1 MPLRAAARYSTG
13 PLRTPSATRRFFISA
28 SCVTLAAALAGTA
41 FHLVPIQ
48 TGTWRGITRLP
59 DAARIALALVLG
71 FVVALATQRA
81 SWRSVRLLRFG
92 TLTALPLVPVAT
104 GLGAALLFFQ
114 GPVLLVILGA
124 VVALMIAR
132 RRRRHRFEPG
142 SVALFIVALLIFLA
156 LGLRLPGPAG
166 PQGDEPHYLL
176 MARSLIADG
185 DVDLANDFAQRA
197 YAPFYAGVLEAHTS
211 PRSPKGH
218 LYAVHTPGLA
228 ALLAPGYAVAGYQG
242 ARIIMALIAAWASVL
257 TYRLVADVVGDRG
270 PAMAVWLGLVATAP
284 FALYAVSLYP
294 EMPAALAT
302 VVFLWTSRKDSTPGS
317 LAASAIAAAI
327 LPWIHPKFLPLAM
340 VGLGLT
346 VVRRGPKAWRY
357 GAIAA
362 CLVSLAGLLWF
373 FRSTYGVASLSAA
386 YGAGYADD
394 VSLLR
399 APRGLLG
406 FALDRQHGLMF
417 LGPFWLLAVP
427 GAALLAQHRLGDS
440 LRAGLLAGSTLI
452 VGASF
457 SMWWGGACPPGRFL
471 VPSLPAIA
479 VFAAGVAARR
489 SEVTAGL
496 LGVGAAILALAGY
509 APRALHNRGD
519 GESALLR
526 FLSPSLDLDGR
537 LPSMV
542 VDHGPHLAL
551 AASIVIAVVIAWR
564 YRWWG
569 LAIASAFYSL
579 ASAGLASGPLV
590 DAQGATRQLLAR
602 WWEPR
607 LSIGGPPPTLTDL
620 SLRVDLPDGPWV
632 LAPGD
637 LRQTRRFEV
646 PPGTYIVQGVLGS
659 ESPPGPI
666 QAEVKLFSGN
676 TLLSSRRWR
685 VGERAELDA
694 VVDAASRRLQLT
706 ATGIQGRVR
715 IDSLRLI
722 PQSLVN
728 PSLSASPKPTAAAA
742 PRFDTTT
749 WKNPAPPLR
758 IVGPIHYVGTQEL
771 GAYLITTPA
780 GHILL
785 DGALAES
792 AGDIEASIRTLGFKP
807 EDIRVLLISQA
818 HFDHVGTLAHFKRI
832 TRARLDVMAG
842 DDDILASGGKA
853 DYLFAK
859 DPSAWFEPVR
869 ADRILRDGD
878 AVALGGVTLKALRTA
893 GHTPGTTTWTTT
905 ITDGVKRYFVVFPGS
920 TSINAGTRL
929 VRDPSYPGIAEDFR
943 QAFSV
948 LQSLKPDIFLA
959 AHASFFDLGAKR
971 ARAASEG
978 PAAFV
983 DRPGYASAIAA
994 KKAAFEKL
1002 VSDEERGGGAISGS
1016 PARR

>member
-1 MPLRAAARYSTG
+1 MPLRAAERYSTG
-13 PLRTPSATRRFFISA
+13 PLRTPSASRRFLISA
-28 SCVTLAAALAGTA
+28 SCVTLAAAVAGTA
-41 FHLVPIQ
+41 FHLVPMQ
-48 TGTWRGITRLP
+48 TGTWRGIAHLP

-71 FVVALATQRA
+71 IVVALATQRA

-92 TLTALPLVPVAT
+92 TLAALPLVPVAT
-104 GLGAALLFFQ
+104 GLAAALLFFQ
-114 GPVLLVILGA
+114 GPVLVVVFGT

-142 SVALFIVALLIFLA
+142 PVVLFVLALLVFLA
-156 LGLRLPGPAG
+156 LGLRLPGAAG

-176 MARSLIADG
+176 MARSLVSDG
-185 DVDLANDFAQRA
+185 DVDLGNDFAQRA

-218 LYAVHTPGLA
+218 LYTVHTPGLA
-228 ALLAPGYAVAGYQG
+228 ALLAPGYAAAGYLG

-257 TYRLVADVVGDRG
+257 TYRLVADVIGDRG
-270 PAMAVWLGLVATAP
+270 PAMAIWLGLVITAP
-284 FALYAVSLYP
+284 FALYAVSIYP

-302 VVFLWTSRKDSTPGS
+302 AVFLLTSRKDPTPGAI
-317 LAASAIAAAI
+317 AASAIAAAI
-327 LPWIHPKFLPLAM
+327 LPWIHPKFLPLAF

-346 VVRRGPKAWRY
+346 VVRHGPRAWRW
-357 GAIAA
+357 AA
-362 CLVSLAGLLWF
+362 VVAAFVSLAGLLWF

-386 YGAGYADD
+386 YGTGYAAD

-417 LGPFWLLAVP
+417 LSPFWLLAAP
-427 GAALLAQHRLGDS
+427 GAALLARHRPGDA
-440 LRAGLLAGSTLI
+440 LRAGLLAGSTLV

-457 SMWWGGACPPGRFL
+457 SMWWGGACPPGRFV
-471 VPSLPAIA
+471 VPALPALA
-479 VFAAGVAARR
+479 VFVAAVAARR

-519 GESALLR
+519 GESAFLR

-542 VDHGPHLAL
+542 MDHGPNLAL
-551 AASIVIAVVIAWR
+551 AACLVIAVVIAWR
-564 YRWWG
+564 FRWWG
-569 LAIASAFYSL
+569 LGIAAAFYSL
-579 ASAGLASGPLV
+579 ASASLATGPLV
-590 DAQGATRQLLAR
+590 DARGATRQMLAQ

-620 SLRVDLPDGPWV
+620 SLGLELPDGPWV
-632 LAPGD
+632 LASGD

-646 PPGTYIVQGVLGS
+646 PPGTYKIQGVLRP
-659 ESPPGPI
+659 ESTKGPI
-666 QAEVKLFSGN
+666 QTEVKLFSAD
-676 TLLSSRRWR
+676 TLLSTATWR
-685 VGERAELDA
+685 AGERADLDA
-694 VVDAASRRLQLT
+694 VVDAASRRLQIT
-706 ATGIQGRVR
+706 VTGIQGRVR
-715 IDSLRLI
+715 IDALRLI

-728 PSLSASPKPTAAAA
+728 PSAGATTKPTAKPA

-749 WKNPAPPLR
+749 WKKTATPMR

-792 AGDIEASIRTLGFKP
+792 APDIEASIRTLGFKP
-807 EDIRVLLISQA
+807 EDIRILLISQA
-818 HFDHVGTLAHFKRI
+818 HFDHVGSLAHFKKT
-832 TRARLDVMAG
+832 TRARLEVMTG
-842 DDDILASGGKA
+842 DDEVLASGGKT
-853 DYLFAK
+853 DYLFAN
-859 DPSAWFEPVR
+859 DTSAWFEPVR

-878 AVALGGVTLKALRTA
+878 SVALGSVTLKALRTA

-905 ITDGVKRYFVVFPGS
+905 VMDGAKRYFVVFPGS
-920 TSINAGTRL
+920 TSVNPGTRL
-929 VRDPSYPGIAEDFR
+929 VRNPSYPGIADDFR
-943 QAFSV
+943 RTFAV
-948 LQSLKPDIFLA
+948 LLSLKPDIFLA
-959 AHASFFDLGAKR
+959 AHASFFGLEAKR
-971 ARAASEG
+971 GRAATEG

-983 DRPGYASAIAA
+983 DRPGYIEAIAG

-1002 VSDEERGGGAISGS
+1002 VAEEQGPGAVSGS
-1016 PARR
+1016 PGRR